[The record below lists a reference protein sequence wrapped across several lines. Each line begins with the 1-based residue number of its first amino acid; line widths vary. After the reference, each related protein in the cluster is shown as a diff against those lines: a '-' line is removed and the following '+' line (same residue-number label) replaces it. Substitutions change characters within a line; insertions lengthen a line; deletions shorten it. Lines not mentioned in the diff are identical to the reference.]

1 MSAEPVFY
9 PRYVEPRLT
18 EALED
23 SPVVLIH
30 GPRQCGK
37 TTLAQYTCTENYLM
51 VSEDGHLLVLVDDD
65 REHLLVSTSSARRDY
80 AYFSFDDAVARDSAR
95 ADPAGF
101 VAGLPERVILDEIQR
116 APELFEAIKVAVDRR
131 RTPGRFLLTGS
142 TNILLLPRLSESLAG
157 RLQIVRLHP
166 LAQRELAAGPSPADA
181 PPQAEFLDALFGAGF
196 DVRQTARLG
205 GNLLERVVTGGF
217 PPTLAR
223 PTARRRANWQRDYVE
238 ALVQRDVRDM
248 TRIAALDALP
258 RLLAAAAAQTA
269 RLFNLADLAAPFQ
282 VSRPTIGAYV
292 ELLERLFLLERL
304 PAWHSNRLRRH
315 VKRPKLHFGDTGLA
329 AALLGVD
336 AAALQTDR
344 TLLGQ
349 LLETFVYQE
358 LRRQASWHEA
368 LLRFF
373 HFRDRDGVEV
383 DIVIE
388 RAAGAVAG
396 VEVKAAATVKS
407 ADFRGLRKLAA
418 AASDRF
424 ACGVVLYDGEISAG
438 FGDRLYAVPMRRLW
452 ETP

>member
-1 MSAEPVFY
+1 MPEPVFY
-9 PRYVEPRLT
+9 PRYVEPRLI
-18 EALED
+18 EALDD

-37 TTLAQYTCTENYLM
+37 TTLAQYACAPVLLGFGNKVFT
-51 VSEDGHLLVLVDDD
+51 VDGRAIVVDV
-65 REHLLVSTSSARRDY
+65 RSQRRDY
-80 AYFSFDDAVARDSAR
+80 AYVSLDDAVARDSAR

-101 VAGLPERVILDEIQR
+101 VADLPERVILDEIQR

-142 TNILLLPRLSESLAG
+142 TNVLLLPSLSESLAG
-157 RLQIVRLHP
+157 RMQIVRLHP
-166 LAQRELAAGPSPADA
+166 LAQRELAADA
-181 PPQAEFLDALFGAGF
+181 PPPDVERPTGFLDRLFDSGF
-196 DVRQTARLG
+196 GMQQADRLG
-205 GNLLERVVTGGF
+205 GDLLERVIAGGF
-217 PPTLAR
+217 PPALAR

-248 TRIAALDALP
+248 ARIAALDALP

-292 ELLERLFLLERL
+292 GLLERLFLLERL

-315 VKRPKLHFGDTGLA
+315 VKSPKLHFGDTGLA
-329 AALLGVD
+329 AALLGID
-336 AAALQTDR
+336 AAALQSDR

-373 HFRDRDGVEV
+373 HFRDRDGAEV

-396 VEVKAAATVKS
+396 LEVKAAATVKP

-418 AASDRF
+418 AAGDRF
-424 ACGVVLYDGEISAG
+424 ACGVVLYDGEVSAR
-438 FGDRLYAVPMRRLW
+438 FGDRLHAVPLRRLW
-452 ETP
+452 ETS

>member
-1 MSAEPVFY
+1 MI
-9 PRYVEPRLT
+9 
-18 EALED
+18 EALDD

-37 TTLAQYTCTENYLM
+37 TTLAHHIATASY
-51 VSEDGHLLVLVDDD
+51 
-65 REHLLVSTSSARRDY
+65 RDY
-80 AYFSFDDAVARDSAR
+80 TYVSLDDAVARDSAR

-101 VAGLPERVILDEIQR
+101 VADLPERVILDEIQR

-131 RTPGRFLLTGS
+131 RAPGRFLLTGS
-142 TNILLLPRLSESLAG
+142 TNVLLLPSLSESLAG
-157 RLQIVRLHP
+157 RMQIVRLHP
-166 LAQRELAAGPSPADA
+166 LAQRELAAGVAPAD
-181 PPQAEFLDALFGAGF
+181 PPRPAEFLDRLFDAGF
-196 DVRQTARLG
+196 DMQQADRLG
-205 GNLLERVVTGGF
+205 DDLLERVVAGGF
-217 PPTLAR
+217 PPALAR
-223 PTARRRANWQRDYVE
+223 PTSRRRANWQRDYVE

-282 VSRPTIGAYV
+282 MSRPTIGAYV

-315 VKRPKLHFGDTGLA
+315 VKRSKLHFGDTGLA
-329 AALLGVD
+329 AALLGVGG
-336 AAALQTDR
+336 AALQADR

-373 HFRDRDGVEV
+373 HFRDRDGAEV

-388 RAAGAVAG
+388 QAAGAVAG
-396 VEVKAAATVKS
+396 VEVKAAATVKP

-424 ACGVVLYDGEISAG
+424 ACGVVLYDGEVSAR
-438 FGDRLYAVPMRRLW
+438 FGERLHAVPIRRLW
-452 ETP
+452 ETS

>member
-1 MSAEPVFY
+1 MSEPVFY
-9 PRYVEPRLT
+9 PRYVEPRLI
-18 EALED
+18 EALDD

-37 TTLAQYTCTENYLM
+37 TTLAQYTCTESYLALP
-51 VSEDGHLLVLVDDD
+51 DGALLVLPDGA
-65 REHLLVSTSSARRDY
+65 LLTVSTAGERRDY
-80 AYFSFDDAVARDSAR
+80 AYVSLDDAVARDSAR

-101 VAGLPERVILDEIQR
+101 VADLPERVILDEIQR
-116 APELFEAIKVAVDRR
+116 APELFEAIKVAVDRQR
-131 RTPGRFLLTGS
+131 KPGRFLLTGS
-142 TNILLLPRLSESLAG
+142 TNVLLLPRLSESLAG
-157 RLQIVRLHP
+157 RMQIVRLHP
-166 LAQRELAAGPSPADA
+166 LAQRELAADA
-181 PPQAEFLDALFGAGF
+181 PTAAVDRPAEFLDRLFDAGF
-196 DVRQTARLG
+196 GTQQEARLG
-205 GNLLERVVTGGF
+205 EALLERVVAGGF
-217 PPTLAR
+217 PPALAR

-258 RLLAAAAAQTA
+258 RLLAAAAGQTA

-336 AAALQTDR
+336 AAALQADR

-358 LRRQASWHEA
+358 LRWQASWHEA

-373 HFRDRDGVEV
+373 HFRDRDGAEV
-383 DIVIE
+383 DVVIE

-396 VEVKAAATVKS
+396 VEVKAAATVKPT
-407 ADFRGLRKLAA
+407 DFRGLRKLAA
-418 AASDRF
+418 AAGDRF
-424 ACGVVLYDGEISAG
+424 ACGVVLYDGEVSAQ
-438 FGDRLYAVPMRRLW
+438 FGDRLHAVPIRRLW
-452 ETP
+452 EAS

>member
-1 MSAEPVFY
+1 MREPVFY
-9 PRYVEPRLT
+9 PRHVERGLI
-18 EALED
+18 EALDD

-37 TTLAQYTCTENYLM
+37 TTLAQYACTPVVITAGGRYPT
-51 VSEDGHLLVLVDDD
+51 VAGRAIIVGVTH
-65 REHLLVSTSSARRDY
+65 RHRDY
-80 AYFSFDDAVARDSAR
+80 AYVTLDDAVARDSAR

-101 VAGLPERVILDEIQR
+101 VADLPERVILDEIQR
-116 APELFEAIKVAVDRR
+116 APELFEAIKVAVDRQR
-131 RTPGRFLLTGS
+131 APGRFLLTGS
-142 TNILLLPRLSESLAG
+142 TNVLLLPRLSESLAG
-157 RLQIVRLHP
+157 RMQIVRLHP
-166 LAQRELAAGPSPADA
+166 LAQRELAGDGPPAAVDR
-181 PPQAEFLDALFGAGF
+181 PAEFLDGLFDAGF
-196 DVRQTARLG
+196 GMQQADRLG
-205 GNLLERVVTGGF
+205 ENLLERVVAGGF
-217 PPTLAR
+217 PPALAR

-258 RLLAAAAAQTA
+258 RLLAAAAGQTA

-282 VSRPTIGAYV
+282 VSRPTIGTYV

-336 AAALQTDR
+336 AAALQADR

-358 LRRQASWHEA
+358 FRRQASWHES

-373 HFRDRDGVEV
+373 HFRDRDGAEV

-396 VEVKAAATVKS
+396 VEVKAAATVKP

-418 AASDRF
+418 AAGDRF
-424 ACGVVLYDGEISAG
+424 ACGVVLYDGEVGAR
-438 FGDRLYAVPMRRLW
+438 FGDRLHAVPLRRLW
-452 ETP
+452 ETS